1 MDKKHSLSVT
11 DSGVTIGGVTDVV
24 SVFEKEVVVNTVKG
38 RLAVSGEKL
47 NVKKL
52 EVDEGLV
59 VIEFSNIAAIKYGA
73 KKTGLGNIFK

>member
-59 VIEFSNIAAIKYGA
+59 VIEFANIAAIKYGA

>member
-38 RLAVSGEKL
+38 RLAVTGEKL

-59 VIEFSNIAAIKYGA
+59 VIEFDNIAAIKYGA
-73 KKTGLGNIFK
+73 KKTGLSNIFK

>member
-1 MDKKHSLSVT
+1 MDKKHSLAVT
-11 DSGVTIGGVTDVV
+11 EGGVTIGGVTDVV
-24 SVFEKEVVVNTVKG
+24 SVFEKEIVVNTVKG
-38 RLAVSGEKL
+38 RLSISGEKL

-59 VIEFSNIAAIKYGA
+59 IVECQALTTIRYGT